1 MHSDRLLR
9 LAERFHHLLS
19 DERPDVTLDVFLPIE
34 KVDAFLRCY
43 RERID
48 SSPLWCVPYRMR
60 RRYEWIAD
68 AFLPGVQEGLFVDLA
83 IYGLSQE
90 PGRNY
95 YKEIED
101 ALVELGGIKTLI
113 SHNYYDRETFW
124 RIWNRP
130 NYEAVKRRTD
140 PENLFRDLYTKT
152 CRASRGLSE
161 EDDG

>member
-1 MHSDRLLR
+1 M
-9 LAERFHHLLS
+9 
-19 DERPDVTLDVFLPIE
+19 TLDVFLPIE
-34 KVDAFLRCY
+34 KVDAFLRWY
-43 RERID
+43 RQRID

-68 AFLPGVQEGLFVDLA
+68 AFLPGCRKVSSSISRSTASPRSRGA
-83 IYGLSQE
+83 
-90 PGRNY
+90 NY